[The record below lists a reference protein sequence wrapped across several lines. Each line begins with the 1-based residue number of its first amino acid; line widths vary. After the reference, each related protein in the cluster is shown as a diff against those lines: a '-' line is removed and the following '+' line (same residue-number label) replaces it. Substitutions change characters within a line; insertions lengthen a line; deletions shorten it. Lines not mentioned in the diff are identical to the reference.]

1 VAKKKKP
8 AAPTA
13 GGSQFMARHNLKGI
27 LVPVTEEVRDL
38 VARASTASGSKSMSK
53 WTAEVL
59 EEAARKALGEP
70 ALARPPGLPEAVTE
84 ALEGTV
90 AVLRAQA
97 TYLDGVRKR
106 VGK

>member
-8 AAPTA
+8 ATPTA
-13 GGSQFMARHNLKGI
+13 GGSQFMQRHGLKGI

-38 VARASTASGSKSMSK
+38 VARASTAAGSKSMSR

-70 ALARPPGLPEAVTE
+70 APVRPTGLLEAVTE
-84 ALEGTV
+84 AMEGTA

-97 TYLDGVRKR
+97 TYLDGVRKKAGR
-106 VGK
+106 